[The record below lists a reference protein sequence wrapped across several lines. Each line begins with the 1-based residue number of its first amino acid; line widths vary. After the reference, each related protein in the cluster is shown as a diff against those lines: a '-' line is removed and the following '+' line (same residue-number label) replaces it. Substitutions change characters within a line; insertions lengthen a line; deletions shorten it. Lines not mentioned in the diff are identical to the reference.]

1 MKTQNSPC
9 AENAQKNSQVIFS
22 KIKSTVEK
30 LPSINAN
37 NNNSDELLDGFLA
50 FNKNFKKQRCSEKA
64 NEAFD
69 VELSEFNESNFIS
82 STEDLGFGLL
92 SEFERQEYWA

>member
-1 MKTQNSPC
+1 MKTQNNPC

-30 LPSINAN
+30 LPRISD

-50 FNKNFKKQRCSEKA
+50 FKENFKKKRCSEKA
-64 NEAFD
+64 NENFD
-69 VELSEFNESNFIS
+69 VELSEFNESNFIFNN
-82 STEDLGFGLL
+82 EDLGVFNF
-92 SEFERQEYWA
+92 SNQEEYWA